1 MVVALFRMPYIL
13 LTLINYLYSF
23 YISVSGT
30 SIDGSI
36 Y

>member
-13 LTLINYLYSF
+13 LTLINYLCSI
-23 YISVSGT
+23 YISASGT